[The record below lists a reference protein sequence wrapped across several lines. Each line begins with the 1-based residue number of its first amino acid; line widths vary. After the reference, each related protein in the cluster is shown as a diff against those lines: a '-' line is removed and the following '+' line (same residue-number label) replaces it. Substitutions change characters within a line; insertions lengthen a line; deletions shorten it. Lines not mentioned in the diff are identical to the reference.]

1 MGKIHDALQRAE
13 QERTQAGAA
22 ASTTAAHLELEPRM
36 LTGPRRRSSE
46 RAERLRNARRSR
58 IMLADADSS
67 VTEEYRT
74 LRARIQS
81 IRRTRPLRSILVTS
95 ALPGDGKT
103 TTPVNLALCFGLE
116 LEGATCLVDAD
127 LRTPGVHHVFIE
139 SPEAGLAE
147 LLELDVKLEDALVHV
162 PDTRLSVLTVRA
174 LPTHPSELL
183 ASRRMVALMEELQS
197 RFDTVLIDSPP
208 VLGLPDTTTLVDL
221 CDAVLFVIG
230 SGAAS
235 RADLEAALT
244 QIDASKAIGC
254 VFNRSREAPKGYSP
268 YGRRKD

>member
-95 ALPGDGKT
+95 ALPGEGKT
-103 TTPVNLALCFGLE
+103 TTAVNLALC
-116 LEGATCLVDAD
+116 
-127 LRTPGVHHVFIE
+127 
-139 SPEAGLAE
+139 
-147 LLELDVKLEDALVHV
+147 
-162 PDTRLSVLTVRA
+162 
-174 LPTHPSELL
+174 
-183 ASRRMVALMEELQS
+183 
-197 RFDTVLIDSPP
+197 
-208 VLGLPDTTTLVDL
+208 
-221 CDAVLFVIG
+221 
-230 SGAAS
+230 
-235 RADLEAALT
+235 
-244 QIDASKAIGC
+244 
-254 VFNRSREAPKGYSP
+254 
-268 YGRRKD
+268 